1 MHNVCICHVVE
12 PVAEKNMVLDMIRA
26 ALTSREEYYKSQ
38 PAQDKMDAS
47 ENLRDRADVPSPGD
61 TLPAKAHDVITRIDR

>member
-1 MHNVCICHVVE
+1 
-12 PVAEKNMVLDMIRA
+12 MVLDMIRA
-26 ALTSREEYYKSQ
+26 ALTSREEYYKSH
-38 PAQDKMDAS
+38 PAQDNMDAC